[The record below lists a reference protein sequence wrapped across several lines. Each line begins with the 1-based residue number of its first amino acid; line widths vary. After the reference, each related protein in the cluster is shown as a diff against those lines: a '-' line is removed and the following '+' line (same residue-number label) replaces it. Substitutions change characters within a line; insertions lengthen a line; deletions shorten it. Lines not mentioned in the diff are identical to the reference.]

1 LAEKAVEGVKARVL
15 YDWFGSMDVPRS
27 FWQRLRKTGV
37 EVRAVNPSSSPK
49 QSSESDYNTALQVTE
64 DILTANPDLDAI

>member
-1 LAEKAVEGVKARVL
+1 
-15 YDWFGSMDVPRS
+15 MDVPRS